1 MVSHRS
7 ECSSDR
13 SCHKKE
19 DRWDKMKLSEMGH
32 LLRPAAKR
40 IPVNP
45 QFLSGQPPED
55 RFVHDIAMPALPRL
69 FQQAVELFKPHSV
82 IHAGGLLNVPA
93 A

>member
-1 MVSHRS
+1 
-7 ECSSDR
+7 
-13 SCHKKE
+13 
-19 DRWDKMKLSEMGH
+19 MKLSEMGH

-69 FQQAVELFKPHSV
+69 FQQAVELFKPPLGDPCGRPFERSGRIV
-82 IHAGGLLNVPA
+82 DCTAKGQE
-93 A
+93 